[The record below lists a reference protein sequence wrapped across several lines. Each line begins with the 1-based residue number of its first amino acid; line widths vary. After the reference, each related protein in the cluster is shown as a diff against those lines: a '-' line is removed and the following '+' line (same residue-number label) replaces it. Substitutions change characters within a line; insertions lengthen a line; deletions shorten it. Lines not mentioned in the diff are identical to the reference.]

1 MCLQTQ
7 DTSSAVPVKFDECCC
22 SGHGAGW
29 GNGNR
34 AKYDS
39 VECQQCPMIGS
50 DEFKQLCPAG
60 KGFDG
65 DGKVI
70 NDCDVLPNA
79 CQVCTGSNQPKP
91 ELIL

>member
-1 MCLQTQ
+1 
-7 DTSSAVPVKFDECCC
+7 
-22 SGHGAGW
+22 
-29 GNGNR
+29 
-34 AKYDS
+34 
-39 VECQQCPMIGS
+39 MIGS

-91 ELIL
+91 EIILQNGECKNNMPGFTCICNVGFEIDETGTKCIGEYYDLK